1 MKLLLKIAAFAVAAA
16 SVVCAFAGCAG
27 KTGTDETEENTTVAA
42 LPGSEEGGDV
52 TEEINEDK
60 LGKADFG
67 GSEYVILSRKRTL
80 YEYQSTDEDGD
91 IVKSA
96 VTKRNT
102 DIEDRFNVKIVLVE
116 EPGDWGDRDKFI
128 ARVEKGWSSGSKTYD
143 LVSTHSAYAVN
154 IALKGFA
161 YNMAAL
167 PDVDF
172 TNKWWCP
179 MYTENVTVDGAAYT
193 AVGDIGYTLYEY
205 MMCVFMNKTLA
216 AKYIHDDIY
225 ATVRNGDWTYE
236 KMLEIVLT
244 VREDTNGNG
253 TPDDGDVFG
262 LAMSGHACRG
272 AATYWDGKIT
282 VKGDDGKHVMN
293 ISNEKYIDIYSRLYS
308 LVYDHKENVAFKN
321 EGASNTPEF
330 VNGHILFFPEKFLE
344 ASSMRDMADEYGI
357 LPMPKYDSDQENYIS
372 CSRDAMNA
380 VAVMRNI
387 DDPEMVGKVTEALC
401 LYGRQL
407 ITPAYYETT
416 LKFRYLSDP
425 DAVYV
430 LDLIRDTLTFDF
442 AMTYTNAMGLVY
454 SVLGDNIQSGNKDI
468 SSVLRSFMTTGKR
481 YLSEIYKAYDKIKG

>member
-1 MKLLLKIAAFAVAAA
+1 MKLLLKIAAFAVALA
-16 SVVCAFAGCAG
+16 SVACLFAGCAG
-27 KTGTDETEENTTVAA
+27 NTGVQTSEENTTVAA
-42 LPGSEEGGDV
+42 LPETENGGDV

-80 YEYQSTDEDGD
+80 YEYQSTEEDGD

-154 IALKGFA
+154 IGLKGFA
-161 YNMAAL
+161 YNMASL

-172 TNKWWCP
+172 SSKWWCP
-179 MYTENVTVDGAAYT
+179 MYTENVMVDGAAYT

-216 AKYIHDDIY
+216 AKYIQDDIY
-225 ATVRNGDWTYE
+225 QTVRSGAWTYE

-244 VREDTNGNG
+244 VNEDTNGNG

-282 VKGDDGKHVMN
+282 VKGDDGKQIMN

-308 LVYDHKENVAFKN
+308 LVYDHKENVVFKS
-321 EGASNTPEF
+321 EGASNTAEF

-357 LPMPKYDSDQENYIS
+357 LPMPKYDADQENYIS

-387 DDPEMVGKVTEALC
+387 DDPAMVGKVTEALC
-401 LYGRQL
+401 LYGRKL

-442 AMTYTNAMGLVY
+442 AMTYTNAMGLIY
-454 SVLGDNIQSGNKDI
+454 SVLGDNVTNGNKDI

-481 YLSEIYKAYDKIKG
+481 YLSDIYKAYDKIKG